1 MGVADR
7 SRTHVEE
14 VLSALESSY
23 DRFPV
28 NQTSVTVPPPQ
39 FERVSDRC
47 REGTARIDVHVR
59 NEQGEVLVVDDGHG
73 PAVPSVAVHP
83 DEPVTD
89 RARDAVRAR
98 TGVEFALD
106 GVLEATIAGV
116 RDERAPQETPVYRL
130 IALLAGQ
137 HVTGD
142 PGADGYWT
150 ADPPAPT
157 LLR

>member
-7 SRTHVEE
+7 SRAHVEE
-14 VLSALESSY
+14 LLAALETSY
-23 DRFPV
+23 DGFPV

-39 FERVSDRC
+39 FERVSERC
-47 REGTARIDVHVR
+47 RDGTARFDVHVHNDR
-59 NEQGEVLVVDDGHG
+59 GEVLVVDDERG

-89 RARDAVRAR
+89 RAREAVRAR

-106 GVLEATIAGV
+106 GVIEATIAGV
-116 RDERAPQETPVYRL
+116 RDERAPENTPVYRL
-130 IALLAGQ
+130 IAQLAGEY
-137 HVTGD
+137 VAGE
-142 PGADGYWT
+142 PGQAVRWT
-150 ADPPAPT
+150 ADPPSPT

>member
-7 SRTHVEE
+7 SRAHVED
-14 VLSALESSY
+14 VLSALEASY
-23 DRFPV
+23 DGFPV

-47 REGTARIDVHVR
+47 RDGTARFDVHVR
-59 NEQGEVLVVDDGHG
+59 NDRGEVLVVDDERG

-89 RARDAVRAR
+89 RAREAVRSR
-98 TGVEFALD
+98 TGVEFALG
-106 GVLEATIAGV
+106 GVIEATIAGV
-116 RDERAPQETPVYRL
+116 RDERALDETPVYRL
-130 IALLAGQ
+130 IALLAGR
-137 HVTGD
+137 HVSGD
-142 PGADGYWT
+142 PGADWHWT
-150 ADPPAPT
+150 ADPPTPA